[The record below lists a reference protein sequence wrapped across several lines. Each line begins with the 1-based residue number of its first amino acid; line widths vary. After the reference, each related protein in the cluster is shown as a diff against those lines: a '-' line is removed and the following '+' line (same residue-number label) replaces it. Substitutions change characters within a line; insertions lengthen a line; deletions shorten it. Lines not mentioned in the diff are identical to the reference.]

1 MGMPSL
7 ELFWPCSIF
16 AKNLGDVLARSLSI
30 SQSFVIVEKQFF
42 KNYTMDSCIVCDQI
56 VCPHQEALLCDG
68 CERWQHCTCQTG
80 ISQLDYHEAVRSGKS
95 IDWHCVESEGPIMN
109 STPLMFT
116 DDEH

>member
-1 MGMPSL
+1 
-7 ELFWPCSIF
+7 
-16 AKNLGDVLARSLSI
+16 
-30 SQSFVIVEKQFF
+30 
-42 KNYTMDSCIVCDQI
+42 MDSCIICDQI

-68 CERWQHCTCQTG
+68 CERWQHRTCQKG
-80 ISQLDYHEAVRSGKS
+80 ISQLDYHKAVRSGKS